1 MKTVHMFCVQRFCMC
16 QCLLSILYQ
25 DLFKQSCL
33 ILFVI
38 KNMYMSGKCIIS
50 QRQLFVA
57 LVVFSRS
64 RVGGHATSVVDW
76 MCGACNVFD

>member
-1 MKTVHMFCVQRFCMC
+1 
-16 QCLLSILYQ
+16 
-25 DLFKQSCL
+25 
-33 ILFVI
+33 
-38 KNMYMSGKCIIS
+38 MSGKCIIS
-50 QRQLFVA
+50 QRELFVA